1 MEYNNILVENKS
13 IRLFLY
19 SKTGLKE
26 KIKMYELGYC
36 LGIGLTILFL
46 IAIFS

>member
-1 MEYNNILVENKS
+1 M
-13 IRLFLY
+13 RLFLY
-19 SKTGLKE
+19 SKTGGW

-36 LGIGLTILFL
+36 IGIGLTILFL